1 MILNKGKIW
10 RIQNDNTAYSD
21 EELITMIKSGKLKA
35 DTRITNR
42 DLKKWIR
49 IKDSIYQF
57 YLPKL

>member
-1 MILNKGKIW
+1 MILKKGKIW
-10 RIQNDNTAYSD
+10 HIQNDNTAYSD